1 MGEKCIFNVF
11 ANLSEN
17 NPKGQHGLSTGG
29 MIDNQGIINCF
40 APHLGVL
47 LCLKK
52 KAKQKNKTKNP
63 TEMLTAPGTWVRCI
77 EGNWEFLICYCLM
90 AS

>member
-1 MGEKCIFNVF
+1 VGEKCIFNVF

-17 NPKGQHGLSTGG
+17 NRKGQHGLSTGG
-29 MIDNQGIINCF
+29 MIDNQGIINRF

-52 KAKQKNKTKNP
+52 KAKQKKQNKKTPQK
-63 TEMLTAPGTWVRCI
+63 C
-77 EGNWEFLICYCLM
+77 
-90 AS
+90 